1 MIKSSRAFDANERV
15 FEYLNSISV
24 VQENVLLF
32 KGFLGPTIKDND
44 GLQTVGVRAARAA
57 GVIVD
62 SLGKLRCP
70 PGTPNANQFTD
81 MQMSNCMVPS
91 AETLAQQAVD
101 ASEKLADRALDG
113 FKRGRTTKTVKA
125 KDLKTNPDIGFHD
138 EDGFTAQKRVPK
150 GNGVF

>member
-44 GLQTVGVRAARAA
+44 GLQTVGMRAARSA

-101 ASEKLADRALDG
+101 ASAKFEMDADIILDDVNAFCAKLDVIDLAIVVVLSSCKFDA
-113 FKRGRTTKTVKA
+113 VK
-125 KDLKTNPDIGFHD
+125 
-138 EDGFTAQKRVPK
+138 Q
-150 GNGVF
+150 